1 MQRLQLEMHMAE
13 KASQLPVKKDTGR
26 CVSSPFRAFE
36 QMRKEIDS
44 MFDDFGSGFW
54 YAPSRSPFDIEPGW
68 RRDLGWEKMPAVDVV
83 EKDKAY
89 EISAELPGMDEKDI
103 NVAVSNGVLTVK
115 GEKKETREEKQT
127 DDYVSERHYGS
138 FARSFRVPQDVDAS
152 KIEAKFEKGVLA
164 LTLPKT
170 AAAQKPEQKIAI
182 KTAA

>member
-1 MQRLQLEMHMAE
+1 MFGKTH
-13 KASQLPVKKDTGR
+13 QLPVRKDAG
-26 CVSSPFRAFE
+26 SIMSPPFRAFE

-44 MFDDFGSGFW
+44 MFDDFGTAFW
-54 YAPSRSPFDIEPGW
+54 NAPSRSLFDIEPGW

-103 NVAVSNGVLTVK
+103 EIAVSNGILTVK
-115 GEKKETREEKQT
+115 GEKKQTKEEKHK
-127 DDYVSERHYGS
+127 DYYVSERHYGS
-138 FARSFRVPQDVDAS
+138 FARSFRVPEDVDAS

-164 LTLPKT
+164 VTLPKT

-182 KTAA
+182 KAAA